1 MSIKEASGVRSMT
14 GFARATASEN
24 GFDLEVELRSVN
36 HRFLEVTFKAP
47 RVYAQ
52 FEREFK
58 GVVQRHHR
66 RGRID
71 VTVVR
76 RTTPALTATPALT
89 GCGPIGAAPAVELPG
104 DAALDFA
111 VSLYTRACKKY
122 GVTGD
127 HLGAF
132 LAQAVLKDARQTED
146 PVAVGDEEI
155 AALTKALE
163 QGSDALFQMRTTEGE
178 ALVREVAHRVRT
190 IETLRDVIVEAA
202 VDLPRRFKE
211 RLEDRLRAL
220 AADIP
225 VDAQRLATE
234 VAFLAER
241 SDITEEIT
249 RIGSHVEQ
257 FRASLGGDPEG
268 VGRKLDFL
276 VQELGREFNTIG
288 SKAQDAKV
296 QGVVVDAKAELEK
309 IREQVQ
315 NIE

>member
-1 MSIKEASGVRSMT
+1 MT
-14 GFARATASEN
+14 GFARATASGN
-24 GFDLEVELRSVN
+24 GFDLEVELKSVN
-36 HRFLEVTFKAP
+36 NRFLEVTFKAP

-52 FEREFK
+52 FERDLT
-58 GVVQRHHR
+58 GVVQRFHR

-76 RTTPALTATPALT
+76 RTTPIAAEGVECGGAT
-89 GCGPIGAAPAVELPG
+89 ELQG
-104 DAALDFA
+104 DAALDNA
-111 VSLYTRACKKY
+111 VSLYSRACKKY

-132 LAQAVLKDARQTED
+132 LAHAVLKDTRQGDE
-146 PVAVGDEEI
+146 PIAVGESELG
-155 AALTKALE
+155 ALTKALE
-163 QGSDALFQMRTTEGE
+163 QGSETLSEMRATEGQ
-178 ALVREVAHRVRT
+178 ALVREISHRLRT
-190 IETLRDVIVEAA
+190 LELLRDVIVEAA
-202 VDLPRRFKE
+202 ADLPRRFKQ
-211 RLEDRLRAL
+211 RLEDRLRVL
-220 AADIP
+220 AADVP
-225 VDAQRLATE
+225 VDPQRLATE

-241 SDITEEIT
+241 SDVTEEIA

-257 FRASLGGDPEG
+257 FRGSLGGDPEG

-288 SKAQDAKV
+288 SKAQDGKV